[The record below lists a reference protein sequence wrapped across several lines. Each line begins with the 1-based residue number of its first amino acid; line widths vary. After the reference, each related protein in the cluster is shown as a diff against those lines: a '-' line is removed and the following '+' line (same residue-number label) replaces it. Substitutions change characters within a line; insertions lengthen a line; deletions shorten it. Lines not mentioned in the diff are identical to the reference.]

1 MTTNTMTIAQRAI
14 DLADQIAQLSEE
26 LEPLKSQLR
35 VEARAALNHE
45 PGVWT
50 VPDLPAPYTGRV
62 TVTVPTPPLGVAD
75 IAPAEIVKMIGPEAY
90 RSYFEERVKVV
101 PKRDFRERVLT
112 AREPLRSA
120 LMGLIEVGAGTARV
134 SFTTTP
140 ARREG

>member
-1 MTTNTMTIAQRAI
+1 MTTTETAQRAI
-14 DLADQIAQLSEE
+14 ELADQIARLSEE
-26 LEPLKSQLR
+26 LEALKAQLR
-35 VEARAALNHE
+35 VEARAALGHA

-62 TVTVPTPPLGVAD
+62 TVTVPTPPLTTAD
-75 IAPAEIVKMIGPEAY
+75 NISPTEMLKLIGPEAY
-90 RSYFEERVKVV
+90 RDYFEERIKVV

-140 ARREG
+140 ARREGQ